1 MRRILLF
8 WAFVTSLLWPLA
20 FAHPAWAE
28 APHLYEAGDADD
40 PVAQIT
46 APASSEQISVATISS
61 PTDVVG
67 TASDA
72 HLASW
77 QLLISPAGQNQW
89 SELAQGSS
97 SVIDAKL
104 GHIQSQT
111 IANGLYDIGLIATDT
126 SGKQTSARITV
137 AIEGAQKT
145 APLQLSF
152 EDLSLDVEGLPLSV
166 TRTYD
171 SLKRHQSL
179 DFGHGWSVNYQDI
192 QIQTNG
198 QLGRHWSFEQ
208 VGSGFNRRWPMAR
221 GAWHGLTTMAGF

>member
-1 MRRILLF
+1 M
-8 WAFVTSLLWPLA
+8 WPLA

-28 APHLYEAGDADD
+28 VPHLHEAGDADD

-97 SVIDAKL
+97 
-104 GHIQSQT
+104 
-111 IANGLYDIGLIATDT
+111 
-126 SGKQTSARITV
+126 
-137 AIEGAQKT
+137 
-145 APLQLSF
+145 
-152 EDLSLDVEGLPLSV
+152 
-166 TRTYD
+166 
-171 SLKRHQSL
+171 
-179 DFGHGWSVNYQDI
+179 
-192 QIQTNG
+192 
-198 QLGRHWSFEQ
+198 
-208 VGSGFNRRWPMAR
+208 
-221 GAWHGLTTMAGF
+221 